1 MNPKNSLWQFIKDGL
16 VGVAIGLIPIG
27 IFMGIRLFN
36 GFFSDV
42 GALFFF
48 PNPIISPMSFVFL
61 IGFISMGIGGR
72 FLENITSRWSWI
84 KPILIIAVIAW
95 TIGILLSQIL
105 FIEFDFFDWIVL
117 GITLGITAL
126 GAGAGF
132 IIAGL
137 AGVIF
142 NPTKR
147 LFRIIIGAI
156 ASTVVSYAVVFW
168 IVLFS
173 SQS

>member
-1 MNPKNSLWQFIKDGL
+1 MYSKNSLWQFIKDGL
-16 VGVAIGLIPIG
+16 IGVVITLIPIV
-27 IFMGIRLFN
+27 IWIVIRKFQVSFEDMRGYI
-36 GFFSDV
+36 GF
-42 GALFFF
+42 LFFGQG
-48 PNPIISPMSFVFL
+48 PMRVVML
-61 IGFISMGIGGR
+61 IGFISAGIGGR
-72 FLENITSRWSWI
+72 FLENITSRRSWI

-95 TIGILLSQIL
+95 IIGVLLSQIL
-105 FIEFDFFDWIVL
+105 FIEFDFFDWYVL
-117 GITLGITAL
+117 GITLEITAL
-126 GAGAGF
+126 GAIIGF

-156 ASTVVSYAVVFW
+156 ASTVVAYAVGLRIAIF
-168 IVLFS
+168 L